1 LEAIMSMIDR
11 LAERHILEAQARG
24 DFENLEGLGAPL
36 ELEEENPYV
45 PEELRSAYRLMKN
58 SGFIPPEVT
67 LRSDIAEVE
76 QLLLVAETGD
86 QKAEASARL
95 RVLLERMGQQRST
108 GLLLEQAYFTTLA
121 ERLKAQK

>member
-1 LEAIMSMIDR
+1 MSVIDK
-11 LAERHILEAQARG
+11 LAERHILEAQERG
-24 DFENLEGLGAPL
+24 EFDHLEGLGEPL
-36 ELEEENPYV
+36 ELEQDNPFL

-67 LRSDIAEVE
+67 LRGEIAEAE

-95 RVLLERMGQQRST
+95 RVLLERMGQQRSA
-108 GLLLEQAYFTTLA
+108 GLLVEQAYFTTLA

>member
-1 LEAIMSMIDR
+1 MSMIDR
-11 LAERHILEAQARG
+11 LAERHTFWGPRRAEISIIWRG
-24 DFENLEGLGAPL
+24 WGRLWSSRRQ
-36 ELEEENPYV
+36 NPYV

-67 LRSDIAEVE
+67 LRSDIAEAE

-121 ERLKAQK
+121 ERLKPQK